1 MQLLQP
7 SWYLGVIMW
16 VLIVNYLFVFFY
28 AYRLVFKPDNTSL
41 KNRVLLLI
49 VLLLIPL
56 TVFVY
61 FYRAKLKKEN
71 RLV

>member
-41 KNRVLLLI
+41 KNRVLH
-49 VLLLIPL
+49 
-56 TVFVY
+56 
-61 FYRAKLKKEN
+61 
-71 RLV
+71 